1 MEKTIG
7 KIARLREVRRDI
19 ELARSIRQQ
28 AEVDRAREAL
38 ERARRAL
45 AQLEV
50 DKSEHLQRLAQRWRG
65 SAFPASDLASAGID
79 VLVYDRQADAK
90 RESIE
95 EALKRLREE
104 EAKLADIQKSLR
116 RVDAK
121 CETLK
126 RTGERLERD
135 AARRAEALEEA
146 LADEAAL
153 LGIGAASIRNGGA
166 TS

>member
-7 KIARLREVRRDI
+7 KIARLREARRDI
-19 ELARSIRQQ
+19 ELARSMRQQ
-28 AEVDRAREAL
+28 AAVDRAREAL

-45 AQLEV
+45 EQLEV
-50 DKSEHLQRLAQRWRG
+50 DKSEHLQKLAQRWRG
-65 SAFPASDLASAGID
+65 DAFPAADLASAGID
-79 VLVYDRQADAK
+79 VLVYDRQAVGK

-95 EALKRLREE
+95 EALKKLKEE

-116 RVDAK
+116 RIDAK

-135 AARRAEALEEA
+135 AARRAEAVEEA

-153 LGIGAASIRNGGA
+153 LSIATALIRNGGA
-166 TS
+166 AS

>member
-7 KIARLREVRRDI
+7 KIARLREVRREV
-19 ELARSIRQQ
+19 ELAQSIRQQ
-28 AEVDRAREAL
+28 AAVERAKEAL

-45 AQLEV
+45 AQLEGE
-50 DKSEHLQRLAQRWRG
+50 KREHLQRLAQRWSG
-65 SAFPASDLASAGID
+65 NAFPASDLASAGID
-79 VLVYDRQADAK
+79 VLVYDRQAVGK

-95 EALKRLREE
+95 EALKKLKEE

-135 AARRAEALEEA
+135 AARRAEAAEEA

-153 LGIGAASIRNGGA
+153 LGIGAALLRHGGA